1 MYKFLQVIKHSVIPN
16 LIWIKI
22 SFLKLLFKTLIS
34 LQKVIVFSSFKNF
47 SQAVWFYTASRALK
61 MLIIWLFAQAP
72 NVSYLKRNYIN
83 PKQTQRNCA
92 DLGPA
97 CITFAFNPICCL
109 SSLSL
114 TVHLPKPL
122 VVSHTNPKS
131 LWEVSE
137 GAHIFLLN
145 L

>member
-1 MYKFLQVIKHSVIPN
+1 
-16 LIWIKI
+16 
-22 SFLKLLFKTLIS
+22 
-34 LQKVIVFSSFKNF
+34 
-47 SQAVWFYTASRALK
+47 VWRGRDINDANSAFMHET
-61 MLIIWLFAQAP
+61 
-72 NVSYLKRNYIN
+72 IN